1 MRDNRAAFDQH
12 VSFLEQEVGFLLQV
26 LSRATHR
33 ADIDLTAA
41 LSLAM
46 EAVSDVTYRLLKET
60 LQAAAAVDDLMLTR
74 SAFAEDPS
82 HWMYIPLRELVLL
95 HTARLPHIHL
105 GVCPHM
111 PVTDRQTDRSG
122 VQ

>member
-12 VSFLEQEVGFLLQV
+12 VSFLEQEVEFLLQV

-33 ADIDLTAA
+33 ADIDLTVA

-46 EAVSDVTYRLLKET
+46 EAVADVTYRLLKET
-60 LQAAAAVDDLMLTR
+60 LQAAAGDDLMLTR

-95 HTARLPHIHL
+95 HTARLPHIHI
-105 GVCPHM
+105 GVCCVVHTCM
-111 PVTDRQTDRSG
+111 SSNH
-122 VQ
+122 